1 VPPRAQPRRSSRAA
15 RTRAPHAYA
24 SAARS
29 LRRAVPRTSGAL
41 VALAATNC
49 TSNNAAEDERTPD
62 AAGTGARARCAQGT
76 QRARVGLT
84 VHCSPLSASRADSR
98 PSGSLCSPRARP
110 YLKNSAHADER
121 APSAGGE
128 RARPGVAARVGS
140 REALSAPRVVARG
153 RPQPIEAAQGAAA
166 SESSR
171 ERDV

>member
-1 VPPRAQPRRSSRAA
+1 MPNS
-15 RTRAPHAYA
+15 
-24 SAARS
+24 
-29 LRRAVPRTSGAL
+29 SGAL
-41 VALAATNC
+41 VALAANNC
-49 TSNNAAEDERTPD
+49 TSNKAAGDERTPD
-62 AAGTGARARCAQGT
+62 AAGTGARARCVHGS
-76 QRARVGLT
+76 QRARVART
-84 VHCSPLSASRADSR
+84 VSCSPFSASRADSR
-98 PSGSLCSPRARP
+98 PSWNLCSPRARP